1 MESKIDGQVKGWD
14 KRLANEL
21 IELLQ
26 HKSDEGRWGQAMLH
40 SDLQDVSLLSTT
52 AHATS
57 KTKKVYS
64 KDSKAWPLP
73 APWAVAIRPLLWR
86 DWFLSDDFLGILFE
100 PKYDD
105 NTNE

>member
-1 MESKIDGQVKGWD
+1 MTQKHAASTWSALHHQNSRTKQFFFLDGTQFFSSRSLFLTQNSKMESKIDGQVKGWD

-21 IELLQ
+21 MELLQ

-57 KTKKVYS
+57 KTKKV
-64 KDSKAWPLP
+64 
-73 APWAVAIRPLLWR
+73 
-86 DWFLSDDFLGILFE
+86 
-100 PKYDD
+100 
-105 NTNE
+105 